1 MNGYIKYF
9 VHDSSI
15 YLVPHYALPAE
26 LPGIINKLREAAE
39 SKRREAAVEAMKEA
53 GVAHA
58 VYAVKKYDPESGALS
73 QVDMYAP
80 AVLLDDNDF
89 YSRTDA
95 EAKANPGC
103 IILASHA
110 KK

>member
-26 LPGIINKLREAAE
+26 LPGIINKL
-39 SKRREAAVEAMKEA
+39 REAAVEAMKEA

-103 IILASHA
+103 IIQASHA

>member
-1 MNGYIKYF
+1 MKGYIKYF
-9 VHDSSI
+9 VHDGSV
-15 YLVPHYALPAE
+15 YLIPHYALPAE
-26 LPGIINKLREAAE
+26 LPGIINGL
-39 SKRREAAVEAMKEA
+39 REAAVEAMKEA
-53 GVAHA
+53 GAAHA

-73 QVDMYAP
+73 RVDMYAP

-103 IILASHA
+103 ISLASHA